1 MMELLYTAVGFRQL
15 FVQGGWCMVDSPRW
29 LQWAQQI
36 QALAQSGLQYTQNPF
51 DAERYK
57 ELRHIAAEIMAA
69 KTESDLGEVLPIFEA
84 QSGYATP
91 KLDVR
96 GVVFHDDKILMVRE
110 IADNGNWTLPGGWV
124 DVNTPPAKAV
134 EKEMREEAGIIV
146 KAEKLLAVY
155 DRNLHGHPPYPFHTW
170 KLFFLCRLIAEATPD
185 PLETAEPTYFSERNL
200 PQLSID
206 RVTEEEIHRMFEH
219 HRNPDLPTDFD

>member
-1 MMELLYTAVGFRQL
+1 M
-15 FVQGGWCMVDSPRW
+15 DSPRW
-29 LQWAQQI
+29 LQWSQQI

-69 KTESDLGEVLPIFEA
+69 KTASDLGDVLPIFEA

-124 DVNTPPAKAV
+124 DVNTPPGKSV

-155 DRNLHGHPPYPFHTW
+155 DRNLHGHPDLPLFHAW
-170 KLFFLCRLIAEATPD
+170 KLFFLCNLIAEATPD
-185 PLETAEPTYFSERNL
+185 PLETEEPTYFGERTL
-200 PQLSID
+200 PELSLS
-206 RVTEEEIHRMFEH
+206 RVTPEEIKRMFEH

>member
-1 MMELLYTAVGFRQL
+1 MSSSHWLNYAQRLAAVA
-15 FVQGGWCMVDSPRW
+15 QGG
-29 LQWAQQI
+29 
-36 QALAQSGLQYTQNPF
+36 LAYCRNPY
-51 DAERYK
+51 DRERYHQMQ
-57 ELRHIAAEIMAA
+57 EIAAEMISEGCGEPAG
-69 KTESDLGEVLPIFEA
+69 TLLDLLENQA
-84 QSGYATP
+84 GYATP

-110 IADNGNWTLPGGWV
+110 IADSGKWTLPGGWV
-124 DVNTPPAKAV
+124 DINTPPGKAV

-155 DRNLHGHPPYPFHTW
+155 DRNLHGHPPYPFHAW
-170 KLFFLCRLIAEATPD
+170 KLFFLCRLIADATPD
-185 PLETAEPTYFSERNL
+185 PLETADPTYFSERNL

-219 HRNPDLPTDFD
+219 LRNPDLPTDFD